1 MTRYRRFAALA
12 LCLALLGAFLLPAGA
27 ASAPKLTYTQ
37 SGSALRLKLQGL
49 GQESVYGVQ
58 LELALEGNCTS
69 AALSP
74 ASATA
79 YAPPCGCEAGEE
91 RSLVTL
97 YLTDQAALNKNGVL
111 DLGTLTLSAPLS
123 PSDSATVTL
132 LGHDLQP
139 LAEAMTISVARQSST
154 SSSGGGSRPSQ
165 KPEPEPS
172 PEPLPEPEP
181 ELPFADVAE
190 TDWFYQEVKYVYD
203 QGMMNGTAAQSF
215 TPNAPTS
222 RAMLVTVLYRLS
234 GAPSAGVPAF
244 PDVPAGQYY
253 ADAVGWAAQ
262 QAIVNGYENGLF
274 VPDGLL
280 TREQLATILYRYA
293 RAMGYN
299 TSARGELSGFAD
311 RATISSYAVDAIAW
325 AVGTGLLSGMGDGAI
340 APQGQATRAQLA
352 AVLTRFCKAFVDV
365 PQGI

>member
-12 LCLALLGAFLLPAGA
+12 LCLALMGAFLLPAGA

-123 PSDSATVTL
+123 PSDS
-132 LGHDLQP
+132 
-139 LAEAMTISVARQSST
+139 
-154 SSSGGGSRPSQ
+154 GSRPSQ

-181 ELPFADVAE
+181 ELPFDDVAE
-190 TDWFYQEVKYVYD
+190 ADWFYDEVKYVYD
-203 QGMMNGTAAQSF
+203 QGMMNGTTAQSF

-299 TSARGELSGFAD
+299 TSARGELNGFAD
-311 RATISSYAVDAIAW
+311 RAAISSYASDAIAW
-325 AVGTGLLSGMGDGAI
+325 AVGTGLLSGMGDGTI
-340 APQGQATRAQLA
+340 SPQGQATRAQLA